1 MEVNQG
7 GIGNINYPLIA
18 DLDKSISR
26 AYDVLLGSQSATVL
40 IDDEENFY
48 SFGAKIPLSKYISIM
63 GGSRDLVEV
72 FAGISINFYDNTSLE
87 IYINNFIGNNVRS
100 NVPIYSIRLKA
111 FDIF

>member
-1 MEVNQG
+1 
-7 GIGNINYPLIA
+7 
-18 DLDKSISR
+18 
-26 AYDVLLGSQSATVL
+26 
-40 IDDEENFY
+40 
-48 SFGAKIPLSKYISIM
+48 M

-87 IYINNFIGNNVRS
+87 IYINNFIGNNVRN